1 MKDILRI
8 RAFLQAKLTRCEALS
23 RHTGHARFVPQVSDM
38 GRCGMLKNAPM
49 PAAAQP
55 FANVALVGNDNDSR
69 VAESM
74 QILAAHLHARGR
86 KVLAERDSIVD
97 FGTIGVERQP
107 AATLAARADLVVAIG
122 GDGTMLHAAR
132 LASPHSVPVL
142 GVNRGRL
149 GFLADIGPQDV
160 RHRLDEILDGRFVQD
175 RRAMLSATLSTS
187 KAAAVTCHAL
197 NDVVLQKWQ
206 TGRMLDFETWIDGR
220 YVNTHG
226 GDGLVVATATGSTA
240 YALSCGGPIL
250 YPELDALVLAPIC
263 PHTLSDRPIV
273 VRSSSRVEI
282 RLLERPETQAQVIC
296 DGVSLGELAPGDKL
310 IIEPANT
317 SVTLLHPQDHDYFR
331 ILRSK
336 LRWGRGDRVLPVQSP
351 D

>member
-1 MKDILRI
+1 MSAHEFDSI
-8 RAFLQAKLTRCEALS
+8 
-23 RHTGHARFVPQVSDM
+23 
-38 GRCGMLKNAPM
+38 
-49 PAAAQP
+49 
-55 FANVALVGNDNDSR
+55 ALVGNSR
-69 VAESM
+69 DQRVCESM
-74 QILAAHLHARGR
+74 LTLATHLAGVKRRILADAAT
-86 KVLAERDSIVD
+86 DVD
-97 FGTIGVERQP
+97 FGTLPVERRTEAELGAQ
-107 AATLAARADLVVAIG
+107 ADLIVAIG

-132 LASPHSVPVL
+132 LATPHGVPVL

-149 GFLADIGPQDV
+149 GFLADIGPAEMLD
-160 RHRLDEILDGRFVQD
+160 RLDDVLAGRYVKD
-175 RRAMLSATLSTS
+175 RRAMLTATLSRPGATDRS
-187 KAAAVTCHAL
+187 CVAL

-226 GDGLVVATATGSTA
+226 GDGIVIATATGSTA

-273 VRSSSRVEI
+273 VRSSSTIEV
-282 RLLERPETQAQVIC
+282 RLVERPDTRAQAMC
-296 DGVSLGELAPGDKL
+296 DGVPLGELMPGDRL
-310 IIEPANT
+310 VVTPAAD
-317 SVTLLHPQDHDYFR
+317 SATLLHPPGHDYYR

-336 LRWGRGDRVLPVQSP
+336 LRWGRGDRVQPTGLM

>member
-1 MKDILRI
+1 
-8 RAFLQAKLTRCEALS
+8 
-23 RHTGHARFVPQVSDM
+23 
-38 GRCGMLKNAPM
+38 M
-49 PAAAQP
+49 PATPLP
-55 FANVALVGNDNDSR
+55 FANVALVGNDRDER
-69 VAESM
+69 VVESM
-74 QILAAHLHARGR
+74 QILAVHLHAHGR
-86 KVLAERDSIVD
+86 KVLVESDSTVD
-97 FGTIGVERQP
+97 FGAARVERRP
-107 AATLAARADLVVAIG
+107 AAALATHADLMVAIG

-132 LASPHSVPVL
+132 LAAPHSVPVL

-160 RHRLDEILDGRFVQD
+160 RDRLNEILEGRYVQD
-175 RRAMLSATLSTS
+175 RRAMLTATLTSAGST
-187 KAAAVTCHAL
+187 VTGQAL

-206 TGRMLDFETWIDGR
+206 TGRTLDFETWIDDR
-220 YVNTHG
+220 YVNTHRA
-226 GDGLVVATATGSTA
+226 DGLVVATATGSTA
-240 YALSCGGPIL
+240 YALSCGGPIV

-273 VRSSSRVEI
+273 IRSNSRVEI

-296 DGVSLGELAPGDKL
+296 DGLPLGELALDEKL
-310 IIEPANT
+310 VITPAAN

-336 LRWGRGDRVLPVQSP
+336 LRWGRGDRVQPAQAQ

>member
-1 MKDILRI
+1 
-8 RAFLQAKLTRCEALS
+8 
-23 RHTGHARFVPQVSDM
+23 
-38 GRCGMLKNAPM
+38 M
-49 PAAAQP
+49 PAAAP
-55 FANVALVGNDNDSR
+55 SFANVALVGNDRDPR
-69 VAESM
+69 VVESM
-74 QILAAHLHARGR
+74 QILAVHLHARGR
-86 KVLAERDSIVD
+86 KIIAESDSTVDFAATRVERKPSAMLAE
-97 FGTIGVERQP
+97 Q
-107 AATLAARADLVVAIG
+107 AQLVVAIG

-132 LASPHSVPVL
+132 LAAPHGVPVL

-160 RHRLDEILDGRFVQD
+160 RDRLDEILAGRFVQD
-175 RRAMLSATLSTS
+175 RRAMLSATLSS
-187 KAAAVTCHAL
+187 ASGALSGHAL

-206 TGRMLDFETWIDGR
+206 TGRTLDFETWIDGR
-220 YVNTHG
+220 YVNTHRA
-226 GDGLVVATATGSTA
+226 DGLVVATATGSTA
-240 YALSCGGPIL
+240 YALSCGGPIV

-273 VRSSSRVEI
+273 IRGSSQVEI

-296 DGVSLGELAPGDKL
+296 DGVALGELALDEKL
-310 IIEPANT
+310 VIGPASE

-336 LRWGRGDRVLPVQSP
+336 LRWGRGDRVPPTQAQ

>member
-1 MKDILRI
+1 
-8 RAFLQAKLTRCEALS
+8 
-23 RHTGHARFVPQVSDM
+23 
-38 GRCGMLKNAPM
+38 MLKNGSM
-49 PAAAQP
+49 PAAAQQ
-55 FANVALVGNDNDSR
+55 FLNVALIGNHRDPR
-69 VAESM
+69 VVESM
-74 QILAAHLHARGR
+74 QILAHHLGARGR
-86 KVLAERDSIVD
+86 RVVVSADSTVD
-97 FGTIGVERQP
+97 FGTAHVERVAP
-107 AATLAARADLVVAIG
+107 DTLASGVDLIVAVG

-132 LASPHSVPVL
+132 LAAPHAVPVL

-149 GFLADIGPQDV
+149 GFLADIGPSDL
-160 RHRLDEILDGRFVQD
+160 RDRMDEILSGHYVED
-175 RRAMLSATLSTS
+175 RRAMLNATLRSPGNPDRS
-187 KAAAVTCHAL
+187 CDAL

-220 YVNTHG
+220 YVNTHR

-273 VRSSSRVEI
+273 VRGTSQVEI
-282 RLLERPETQAQVIC
+282 RLLERPDTQAQVTC
-296 DGVSLGELAPGDKL
+296 DGVSLAEITPGDQL
-310 IIEPANT
+310 IIGPASP
-317 SVTLLHPQDHDYFR
+317 SVTLLHPPDHDYYR

-336 LRWGRGDRVLPVQSP
+336 LRWGRGDRVEPAQSS

>member
-1 MKDILRI
+1 
-8 RAFLQAKLTRCEALS
+8 
-23 RHTGHARFVPQVSDM
+23 
-38 GRCGMLKNAPM
+38 M
-49 PAAAQP
+49 PGTPPP
-55 FANVALVGNDNDSR
+55 FANVALVGNDSDER
-69 VAESM
+69 VVESM
-74 QILAAHLHARGR
+74 RILAVHLHARGR
-86 KVLAERDSIVD
+86 RVLAESNSAVD
-97 FGTIGVERQP
+97 FGATRVERRP
-107 AATLAARADLVVAIG
+107 AASLAGEANLMVAIG

-132 LASPHSVPVL
+132 LAAPHSVPVL

-160 RHRLDEILDGRFVQD
+160 RDRLDEILDGRYVQD
-175 RRAMLSATLSTS
+175 RRAMLSAALGSAGDTLTGQ
-187 KAAAVTCHAL
+187 AL

-206 TGRMLDFETWIDGR
+206 TGRTLDFETWIDDR
-220 YVNTHG
+220 YVNTHRA
-226 GDGLVVATATGSTA
+226 DGLVVATATGSTA

-273 VRSSSRVEI
+273 IRSTSRVEI

-296 DGVSLGELAPGDKL
+296 DGNSLGELALDEKL
-310 IIEPANT
+310 VIEPAKS

-336 LRWGRGDRVLPVQSP
+336 LRWGRGDRVQPTQP
-351 D
+351 QD

>member
-1 MKDILRI
+1 MAQDRNET
-8 RAFLQAKLTRCEALS
+8 APASSE
-23 RHTGHARFVPQVSDM
+23 RF
-38 GRCGMLKNAPM
+38 RTI
-49 PAAAQP
+49 
-55 FANVALVGNDNDSR
+55 ALVGNSR
-69 VAESM
+69 DARVSESM
-74 QILAAHLHARGR
+74 LLLASHLHS
-86 KVLAERDSIVD
+86 RDRRLVIDQVVEVD
-97 FGTIGVERQP
+97 FGAVPVLRQP
-107 AATLAARADLVVAIG
+107 EEALGRQVELIVAVG

-132 LASPHSVPVL
+132 LAAPHGVPVL

-149 GFLADIGPQDV
+149 GFLADIGAADV
-160 RHRLDEILDGRFVQD
+160 RSRLDEVLAGQFVQD
-175 RRAMLSATLSTS
+175 RRAMLQAKLIREDETIN
-187 KAAAVTCHAL
+187 TCNAL

-226 GDGLVVATATGSTA
+226 GDGLVIATATGSTA

-273 VRSSSRVEI
+273 VRSTSTIEV
-282 RLLERPETQAQVIC
+282 RLVERPDTNAQITC
-296 DGVSLGELAPGDKL
+296 DGVPLGDLLAGDRL
-310 IIEPANT
+310 IVMPSTET
-317 SVTLLHPQDHDYFR
+317 VTLLHPSDHDYYR

-336 LRWGRGDRVLPVQSP
+336 LRWGRGDRMLSSSTT

>member
-1 MKDILRI
+1 
-8 RAFLQAKLTRCEALS
+8 
-23 RHTGHARFVPQVSDM
+23 
-38 GRCGMLKNAPM
+38 M
-49 PAAAQP
+49 PGPPPP
-55 FANVALVGNDNDSR
+55 FANVALVGNDRDER
-69 VAESM
+69 VVESM
-74 QILAAHLHARGR
+74 RILAVHLHARGR
-86 KVLAERDSIVD
+86 NVLADSDSTVD
-97 FGTIGVERQP
+97 FGATSVGRRP
-107 AATLAARADLVVAIG
+107 AAMLAAEANLMVAIG

-132 LASPHSVPVL
+132 LAAPHSVPVL

-160 RHRLDEILDGRFVQD
+160 RDRLDEILEGRYVQD
-175 RRAMLSATLSTS
+175 RRAMLTATLSSAGSALTGQ
-187 KAAAVTCHAL
+187 AL

-206 TGRMLDFETWIDGR
+206 TGRTLDFETWIDDR
-220 YVNTHG
+220 YVNTHRA
-226 GDGLVVATATGSTA
+226 DGLVVATATGSTA

-296 DGVSLGELAPGDKL
+296 DGLSLGELALGEKL
-310 IIEPANT
+310 LIEPASS
-317 SVTLLHPQDHDYFR
+317 SVMLLHPQDHDYFR

-336 LRWGRGDRVLPVQSP
+336 LRWGRGDRMQPAQP
-351 D
+351 QD

>member
-1 MKDILRI
+1 
-8 RAFLQAKLTRCEALS
+8 
-23 RHTGHARFVPQVSDM
+23 
-38 GRCGMLKNAPM
+38 M
-49 PAAAQP
+49 PGTPPP
-55 FANVALVGNDNDSR
+55 FANVALVGNDSDER
-69 VAESM
+69 VVESM
-74 QILAAHLHARGR
+74 RILAVHLHARGR
-86 KVLAERDSIVD
+86 RVLAESNSAVD
-97 FGTIGVERQP
+97 FGATRVERRP
-107 AATLAARADLVVAIG
+107 AASLAGEANLMVAIG

-132 LASPHSVPVL
+132 LAAPHSVPVL

-160 RHRLDEILDGRFVQD
+160 RDRLDEILDGRYVQD
-175 RRAMLSATLSTS
+175 RRAMLSAALGSAGDTLTGQ
-187 KAAAVTCHAL
+187 AL

-206 TGRMLDFETWIDGR
+206 TGRTLDFETWIDDR
-220 YVNTHG
+220 YVNTHRA
-226 GDGLVVATATGSTA
+226 DGLVVATATGSTA

-273 VRSSSRVEI
+273 IRSASRVEI

-296 DGVSLGELAPGDKL
+296 DGLPLGELALGEKL
-310 IIEPANT
+310 VIGPANS

-336 LRWGRGDRVLPVQSP
+336 LRWGRGDRVLPAQQQ

>member
-1 MKDILRI
+1 
-8 RAFLQAKLTRCEALS
+8 
-23 RHTGHARFVPQVSDM
+23 
-38 GRCGMLKNAPM
+38 M
-49 PAAAQP
+49 PAAPAK
-55 FANVALVGNDNDSR
+55 FANVALVGNDRDAR

-74 QILAAHLHARGR
+74 LILAAHLHSRGR
-86 KVLAERDSIVD
+86 KVFAESESTVD
-97 FGTIGVERQP
+97 FGATRVELRP
-107 AATLAARADLVVAIG
+107 AAKLAAEANLMVAIG

-149 GFLADIGPQDV
+149 GFLADIGPLDV
-160 RHRLDEILDGRFVQD
+160 RDRLDEILEGRFVQD
-175 RRAMLSATLSTS
+175 RRAMLTAVLSGASGSLTGQ
-187 KAAAVTCHAL
+187 AL

-206 TGRMLDFETWIDGR
+206 TGRTLDFETWIDDR
-220 YVNTHG
+220 YVNTHRA
-226 GDGLVVATATGSTA
+226 DGLVVATATGSTA

-273 VRSSSRVEI
+273 IRSTSRVEI
-282 RLLERPETQAQVIC
+282 RLRERPETQAQVIC
-296 DGVSLGELAPGDKL
+296 DGVSLGELALGGKL
-310 IIEPANT
+310 AIEPAAS

-336 LRWGRGDRVLPVQSP
+336 LRWGRGDRMPQP
-351 D
+351 GQAQD